1 MVVCESDATSDAIDR
16 HRRRDARCAMRETRD
31 ANANVWRAHGIDVG
45 ADDGT
50 DARIRDVNV
59 ETKKKRFF
67 FGEKNAIQCHA

>member
-1 MVVCESDATSDAIDR
+1 VTPPATPSTAIGVAT
-16 HRRRDARCAMRETRD
+16 RDARCARRVTRD

-59 ETKKKRFF
+59 ETKKNAFF
-67 FGEKNAIQCHA
+67 L